1 SSGTG
6 GTLLWETAFTGSD
19 GAAGLEQSVDTVVGE
34 DYTLSIRL
42 GTDDHGTSL
51 AIFWDGVQVAYYDG
65 TANAEVNEAGNWVLA
80 GGVTITGVE
89 DHPGGVQS
97 TISFQVPGAGPAT
110 ELQIL
115 AYNEVGG
122 SGDGLLVHRVTLE
135 AVPPA
140 GDDVLVG
147 GAGNDLIFGQGGNDT
162 LTGGEGADMFVFSMR
177 ADNGNDVITDFTVG
191 TDMIMLVDAIDANIT
206 GSVGPEANPSSD
218 SNLNYEDFLVAG
230 TQQIT
235 LGDDGNGN
243 LGLSVSR
250 GGCSSLASVTLQGVD
265 AAAYADVQSLFTGG
279 IISVTGDGFHAGLN
293 TLV

>member
-1 SSGTG
+1 M
-6 GTLLWETAFTGSD
+6 
-19 GAAGLEQSVDTVVGE
+19 
-34 DYTLSIRL
+34 
-42 GTDDHGTSL
+42 
-51 AIFWDGVQVAYYDG
+51 QVAYYDG
-65 TANAEVNEAGNWVLA
+65 TANAEVNEPGNWVLA

-122 SGDGLLVHRVTLE
+122 TGEGLLVHRVTLE
-135 AVPPA
+135 AVTPA

-243 LGLSVSR
+243 LVLSFSGE
-250 GGCSSLASVTLQGVD
+250 GGASLGSVTLQGVD